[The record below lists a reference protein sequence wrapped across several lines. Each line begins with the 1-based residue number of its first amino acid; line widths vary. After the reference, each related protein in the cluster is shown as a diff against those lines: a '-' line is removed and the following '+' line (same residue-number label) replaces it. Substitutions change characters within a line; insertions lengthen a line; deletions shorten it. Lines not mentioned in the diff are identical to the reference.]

1 MMIDLIDAWERK
13 LELASRLESTLDE
26 RELES
31 ARRDP
36 HARRLPRPCGLTVHT
51 GLGCKFGC
59 LYCYIYDMGFSRA
72 PRPYPL
78 SGLQLAYALALNPS
92 VAPGGDGTLMAFGSV
107 TEPFME
113 ETADKA
119 LEYLDA
125 VARLLGN
132 PIQFSTKAW
141 IDEMLAAR
149 LGSVPDRLSALVTIV
164 TTSLH
169 GALEPGAPDPE
180 KRFQSIRMLSSHGVH
195 VCLFLRPMLPGLS
208 ERELEDILARALDSG
223 AAGVV
228 LGSMRVT
235 RGIIERLRAAK
246 YPHMGEIMRRIPGE
260 LKPGKQVTLKMGDVK
275 RRITRLAEEL
285 GLRAYPSAC
294 AASVEVHGLG
304 CAACGL
310 GPCGDVSR
318 IPDIDE
324 RGLRE
329 LSAKYDVSLGN
340 VVISDFEILMAARGP
355 KMRIAQ
361 LREFVKGACKR
372 RVIIRG

>member
-1 MMIDLIDAWERK
+1 
-13 LELASRLESTLDE
+13 
-26 RELES
+26 
-31 ARRDP
+31 
-36 HARRLPRPCGLTVHT
+36 
-51 GLGCKFGC
+51 
-59 LYCYIYDMGFSRA
+59 
-72 PRPYPL
+72 
-78 SGLQLAYALALNPS
+78 
-92 VAPGGDGTLMAFGSV
+92 
-107 TEPFME
+107 
-113 ETADKA
+113 
-119 LEYLDA
+119 
-125 VARLLGN
+125 
-132 PIQFSTKAW
+132 
-141 IDEMLAAR
+141 
-149 LGSVPDRLSALVTIV
+149 
-164 TTSLH
+164 
-169 GALEPGAPDPE
+169 
-180 KRFQSIRMLSSHGVH
+180 QSIRMLSSHGVH

-294 AASVEVHGLG
+294 AASVEAHRLG

-329 LSAKYDVSLGN
+329 LSAKYDVSLEN